1 MKDTSYPAVCLNQS
15 YKLTKPRQRVKD
27 PSRMLSTGFPSSTL
41 TKRSF
46 CCVSGRC
53 WSRVMSLVVVCLI
66 SLGFSNASHAQHC
79 GRVGYMPEWNQ
90 SLMSWEGTGTVA
102 PVGPTSDAWRL
113 KGVACEGPL
122 CRSQSPVPFSQ
133 NESSQFPVSP
143 LPWVCTAF
151 ASHGDDDRAGLWVL
165 TSQDVAPLNPVLETL
180 FKPPRSV

>member
-1 MKDTSYPAVCLNQS
+1 MSESTPQTATSSL
-15 YKLTKPRQRVKD
+15 KRKKD
-27 PSRMLSTGFPSSTL
+27 PTRMLFSGPSSSTFN
-41 TKRSF
+41 KRSL

-53 WSRVMSLVVVCLI
+53 WSHLMSLLVVCLV
-66 SLGFSNASHAQHC
+66 SFGFSNASQAQHC

-133 NESSQFPVSP
+133 HESSQFTVSP
-143 LPWVCTAF
+143 MPWVCTAL
-151 ASHGDDDRAGLWVL
+151 ATNGDDDQNLLWVL
-165 TSQDVAPLNPVLETL
+165 ASQESTPLNPVLDSL